1 MQQQQRKQQV
11 GNERSRQEAKARPV
25 ASLTER
31 NLNEFFNP
39 DYCDTVD
46 VFREDRE
53 NPYDNSRRRSRV
65 GEWIRGLPE

>member
-1 MQQQQRKQQV
+1 M
-11 GNERSRQEAKARPV
+11 